1 MVSLVIYG
9 QSLTS
14 NYSYMKRYERVAN
27 LVLIGLRALL
37 LGLLH
42 CGLTHVDMLSVYETI
57 NLHAVKY
64 LSRV

>member
-1 MVSLVIYG
+1 MDSL
-9 QSLTS
+9 SRATAH
-14 NYSYMKRYERVAN
+14 ERVAN

-37 LGLLH
+37 FGLLH